1 MNTFIKIYC
10 SQSRRL
16 GSIQK
21 KHKNNVYMQ
30 SGFTEQDKEELR
42 EKKGPDTNNQ
52 AEFNDPVGNEFFI
65 VLL

>member
-1 MNTFIKIYC
+1 MYC

-21 KHKNNVYMQ
+21 KHKNNVCMQ

-42 EKKGPDTNNQ
+42 EKKGPHANNQ
-52 AEFNDPVGNEFFI
+52 AEFNHPVGNEFFI